1 MAPSTGF
8 SRKHITTMR
17 MMVVTS
23 SITLILFPSVF
34 RLSARGA
41 VIFFCFVKAGGGR
54 PRQVGCGE
62 YAPGQEED
70 YPNPRNRPRTCRLG
84 IRTYFCRKGY
94 DQSPARSEDGILPGQ
109 KKKPRCR
116 TALSKP
122 SQTFYASRSPRP
134 ASGLTRRSAPRSNPG
149 AVQKS
154 KRERRTLLP
163 DRHLKRSV

>member
-34 RLSARGA
+34 RLSASGA

-70 YPNPRNRPRTCRLG
+70 FPNPRNRPRTCRLG

-94 DQSPARSEDGILPGQ
+94 DQSPASTERTFPGQ
-109 KKKPRCR
+109 KKKRRWR

-122 SQTFYASRSPRP
+122 FTDVLRFQLSPAGRR
-134 ASGLTRRSAPRSNPG
+134 LTRRSAPWYVPG
-149 AVQKS
+149 AAQKS